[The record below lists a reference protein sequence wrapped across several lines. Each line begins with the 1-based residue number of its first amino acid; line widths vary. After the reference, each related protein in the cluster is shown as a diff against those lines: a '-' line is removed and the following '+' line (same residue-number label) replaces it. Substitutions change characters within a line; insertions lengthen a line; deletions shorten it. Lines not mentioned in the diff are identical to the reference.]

1 MVRESFRLQRAVQER
16 GFHTYRYSG
25 AAFRIDVKEGDG
37 VVRGL
42 DVFAGFIDDGR
53 ALPDGRDRAPTSS
66 ATGSTPCAPAPSRA
80 SRSRPRPSPSAGS
93 RRSYGPSWAV
103 PDPAFQFTTSDRTVR
118 QLSGWFR
125 GTSTNRAAWERAYS
139 GARGKLPTGKPSPL
153 ARKAASYLS
162 SGGTVID
169 LGAGRGADSLW
180 LARQGLSVRAYDYV
194 PSAAQAVQQTAID
207 EDLDLDVRMLNLN
220 EWRTV
225 LAEGARMARV
235 DGPRVMI
242 ARHTADATNRFG
254 RQALA
259 RFASMSLRG
268 GGRLFLDVWTGPGR
282 TPDRLKPVPIDEV
295 ARELSAQGAR
305 ILVTRERPARAGSQ
319 RSSRGRL
326 VAQWD

>member
-1 MVRESFRLQRAVQER
+1 
-16 GFHTYRYSG
+16 
-25 AAFRIDVKEGDG
+25 
-37 VVRGL
+37 
-42 DVFAGFIDDGR
+42 
-53 ALPDGRDRAPTSS
+53 
-66 ATGSTPCAPAPSRA
+66 
-80 SRSRPRPSPSAGS
+80 
-93 RRSYGPSWAV
+93 
-103 PDPAFQFTTSDRTVR
+103 
-118 QLSGWFR
+118 
-125 GTSTNRAAWERAYS
+125 
-139 GARGKLPTGKPSPL
+139 
-153 ARKAASYLS
+153 
-162 SGGTVID
+162 
-169 LGAGRGADSLW
+169 
-180 LARQGLSVRAYDYV
+180 VRAYDYV
-194 PSAAQAVQQTAID
+194 PSAALAVQQAAMD
-207 EDLDLDVRMLNLN
+207 EELDLDVRMINLN

-235 DGPRVMI
+235 DGPRAMI